1 MNNMSKS
8 FKNDD
13 GSEETLMINSSD
25 NYSLKLDKNYKLA
38 NHSMKKE
45 NRLARKFKGSILGAD
60 IGVKSGGFSN
70 VAILAS
76 VIALGVILIMYFMWR
91 F

>member
-13 GSEETLMINSSD
+13 GTEETLMMNSND
-25 NYSLKLDKNYKLA
+25 NFELKLDKSYKLA
-38 NHSMKKE
+38 NHAEKKE
-45 NRLARKFKGSILGAD
+45 SKLSKKFKGSILGAD

-76 VIALGVILIMYFMWR
+76 VIAVAVILVMYFMWR
-91 F
+91 Y

>member
-8 FKNDD
+8 FKNHD

-25 NYSLKLDKNYKLA
+25 NYSLRLDKNYKLA
-38 NHSMKKE
+38 NHTMKKE
-45 NRLARKFKGSILGAD
+45 SKLARKFKGSILGAD

-76 VIALGVILIMYFMWR
+76 VIAVGVILIMYFMWR

>member
-25 NYSLKLDKNYKLA
+25 NYSLRLDKNYKLA
-38 NHSMKKE
+38 NHTMKKE
-45 NRLARKFKGSILGAD
+45 SKLVRKFKGSILGAD

-76 VIALGVILIMYFMWR
+76 VIAVGVILIMYFMWR